1 MIIDAL
7 EQTWQEWARLGAEL
21 SEQEWARPTRLPSW
35 TVKDV
40 YTHVS
45 PFPSATRAGIEAPS
59 PDAPVS
65 HDDAAALLA
74 FMQQPGGLADQ
85 TAELL
90 KESAT
95 SRSQAAP
102 TEELV
107 EQFGTVGPQA
117 IAELRV
123 ADLERTVHY
132 GGFAVVPAREALRI
146 FVLEGVVHYFDICD
160 ALQREM
166 PGPMAGRALKVTV
179 DLLAETADPVAFI
192 DAATGRS
199 DAAVL
204 PVMR

>member
-7 EQTWQEWARLGAEL
+7 EQTWQAWARLGEEL
-21 SEQEWARPTRLPSW
+21 GDAEWARPTRLPSW

-40 YTHVS
+40 YTHCS

-65 HDDAAALLA
+65 HDDAADLLA
-74 FMQQPGGLADQ
+74 FMQRPGGVAEQ
-85 TAELL
+85 SAELL

-95 SRSQAAP
+95 ARSQAMS
-102 TEELV
+102 TDELV
-107 EQFGTVGPQA
+107 AQFSTVAPEA
-117 IAELRV
+117 IAGLRG

-146 FVLEGVVHYFDICD
+146 FVMEGVVHYLDIAA
-160 ALQREM
+160 ALDRAM
-166 PGPMAGRALKVTV
+166 PGPVAGQPLKVTI
-179 DLLAETADPVAFI
+179 DLLAETADPIAFI
-192 DAATGRS
+192 DAATGRG
-199 DAAVL
+199 DAGVL

>member
-7 EQTWQEWARLGAEL
+7 DQTWQVWARLGGEL
-21 SEQEWARPTRLPSW
+21 TDDEWTRPTRLPSW

-40 YTHVS
+40 YTHCS
-45 PFPSATRAGIEAPS
+45 PFPSATLAGVEAAS

-65 HDDAAALLA
+65 HDDAADLLS
-74 FMQQPGGLADQ
+74 FMQRPGGVAEQ

-95 SRSQAAP
+95 SRSR
-102 TEELV
+102 TMSTDELV
-107 EQFGTVGPQA
+107 AQFATVAPQA
-117 IAELRV
+117 IDRLRE

-146 FVLEGVVHYFDICD
+146 FVMEGVVHYFDIAA
-160 ALQREM
+160 ALDREL
-166 PGPMAGRALKVTV
+166 PGPMAGEALKVTIR
-179 DLLAETADPVAFI
+179 LLAETADPVALI
-192 DAATGRS
+192 DAATGRG
-199 DAAVL
+199 DVPVF

>member
-7 EQTWQEWARLGAEL
+7 EQTWQAWARLGAQL
-21 SEQEWARPTRLPSW
+21 DDEQWARPTRLPSW

-45 PFPSATRAGIEAPS
+45 PFPSATKAGIEAPS

-65 HDDAAALLA
+65 HGDAAGLLA
-74 FMQQPGGLADQ
+74 FMQEPGGVAEQ
-85 TAELL
+85 SAELL

-95 SRSQAAP
+95 ARSQ
-102 TEELV
+102 TMSTGELV
-107 EQFGTVGPQA
+107 AQFAEIAPQA
-117 IAELRV
+117 VAELRE

-146 FVLEGVVHYFDICD
+146 FVLEGVAHYLDIAA
-160 ALQREM
+160 ALDLDR
-166 PGPMAGRALKVTV
+166 PGPLAGEALRVAV
-179 DLLAETADPVAFI
+179 DLLAETADPIAFI

-199 DAAVL
+199 DAPVL

>member
-7 EQTWQEWARLGAEL
+7 DQTWQAWARLGAEL
-21 SEQEWARPTRLPSW
+21 GEDDWGRPTRLPSW

-40 YTHVS
+40 YTHAS
-45 PFPSATRAGIEAPS
+45 PFPSVTRAGIEAPS

-65 HDDAAALLA
+65 HDDAADLLA
-74 FMQQPGGLADQ
+74 FMQRPGGIAEE

-90 KESAT
+90 KESAAARSRTT
-95 SRSQAAP
+95 SAD
-102 TEELV
+102 ELV
-107 EQFGTVGPQA
+107 QQFAAVAPRT
-117 IAELRV
+117 IERLRE

-146 FVLEGVVHYFDICD
+146 FVMEGVVHYADIAT
-160 ALQREM
+160 ALGRDL
-166 PGPMAGRALKVTV
+166 PGPMAGEALKVTV
-179 DLLAETADPVAFI
+179 RLLAETADPIAFI

-199 DAAVL
+199 DAQVL

>member
-7 EQTWQEWARLGAEL
+7 DQTWQAWARLGEEL
-21 SEQEWARPTRLPSW
+21 SDEQWARPTRLPSW

-45 PFPSATRAGIEAPS
+45 PFPSATKAGIEATS

-65 HDDAAALLA
+65 HDDAAGLLA
-74 FMQQPGGLADQ
+74 FMQRPGGIADQ
-85 TAELL
+85 SAELL

-95 SRSQAAP
+95 ARSQSAP
-102 TEELV
+102 ARELV
-107 EQFGTVGPQA
+107 AQFSTLAPQA
-117 IAELRV
+117 IAELRE

-146 FVLEGVVHYFDICD
+146 FVMEGVVHYFDIAA
-160 ALQREM
+160 ALEREM
-166 PGPMAGRALKVTV
+166 PGPMAGEALKVTV

-192 DAATGRS
+192 DAATGRT
-199 DAAVL
+199 DTAVL